1 MAIPERLYFP
11 LTKHYL
17 KFMYKNQVENLFNE
31 KKKIISNKYSEN
43 KTKKKIFD
51 YIRLIQFKSIY
62 IFTY

>member
-1 MAIPERLYFP
+1 
-11 LTKHYL
+11 
-17 KFMYKNQVENLFNE
+17 MYKNQVENLFNE